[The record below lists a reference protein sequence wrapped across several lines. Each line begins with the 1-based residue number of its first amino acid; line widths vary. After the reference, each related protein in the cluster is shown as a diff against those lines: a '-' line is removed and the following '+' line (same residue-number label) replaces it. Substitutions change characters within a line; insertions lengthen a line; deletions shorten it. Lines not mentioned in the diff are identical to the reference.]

1 MHENQEVRMFF
12 YIYPISMNPQIM
24 NTTQNI
30 VKLGMLLSAIL
41 FFGCDS
47 NTLDS
52 ENLGYTEVLPW
63 HGGKKLAVSIT
74 YDDGTLNQFRKAIP
88 IMNDLGMYGTLFINT
103 GEIPGSQYPA
113 KYLGRDILEI
123 TSETEKTK
131 TTEENLFERAT
142 AIRFVDME
150 GAVAY
155 HDQAG
160 ALFER
165 GRVEEACA
173 LIDKGYSEIRE
184 KNVRQLKTPKI
195 IDGEMID
202 WEEIKKY
209 ADQGH
214 EFGVHTI
221 SHPRLAVLD
230 EENLMYELMKC
241 KEDIEANLGK
251 DHTFSA
257 ECPFGTENE
266 RVMEYALKE
275 FPALRNRMPEAY
287 LHEINRS
294 GNFDPN
300 YTEKAYTQ
308 WQRGPLSK
316 TSLTEKK
323 SWIDQ
328 SLQSLNNPWLVLVYH
343 GIDGIG
349 WEPQSSDSIKAYF
362 QYIHDLEEDI
372 WVGTFGEVTKYM
384 REKMAA
390 VVRVTASQDNIEV
403 ELTHDLGP
411 LYDFPLTLKTYV
423 SGDWEKIKVK
433 QGNDVVEVNA
443 LKDENGSY
451 ILYQA
456 LANKYKVL
464 ISNN

>member
-1 MHENQEVRMFF
+1 M
-12 YIYPISMNPQIM
+12 
-24 NTTQNI
+24 TKTQNFL
-30 VKLGMLLSAIL
+30 KLGAMLSAGL

-47 NTLDS
+47 NTIDS
-52 ENLGYTEVLPW
+52 QNIGKTEVLPW
-63 HGGKKLAVSIT
+63 HEGKKLAVSIT

-88 IMNDLGMYGTLFINT
+88 IMNDLGMHGTIFINT
-103 GEIPGSQYPA
+103 GEIPGAQYSA
-113 KYLGRDILEI
+113 KYIGRDILEI
-123 TSETEKTK
+123 IAETSKSK

-142 AIRFVDME
+142 AIRFVDLE

-173 LIDKGYSEIRE
+173 LIDKGYSEIRV
-184 KNVRQLKTPKI
+184 KNIRQLKTPQI

-241 KEDIEANLGK
+241 KEDIEANLGME
-251 DHTFSA
+251 HTFSA

-266 RVMEYALKE
+266 RVMAFALKE
-275 FPALRNRMPEAY
+275 FPALRNRMPESY

-294 GNFDPN
+294 GDFDPTYN
-300 YTEKAYTQ
+300 EKEYTQ

-316 TSLTEKK
+316 TTLAEKK
-323 SWIDQ
+323 SWIDR
-328 SLQSLNNPWLVLVYH
+328 SLQSANTPWLVLVYH

-349 WEPQSSDSIKAYF
+349 WEPQSSDSIRAYF

-372 WVGTFGEVTKYM
+372 WVGTFGDVTKYM
-384 REKMAA
+384 REKMASK
-390 VVRVTASQDNIEV
+390 VTVTPGQDEIQV
-403 ELTHDLGP
+403 ELTHDLGE

-423 SGDWEKIKVK
+423 SEDWEKTQVK
-433 QGNDVVEVNA
+433 QGNDVQELNV
-443 LKDENGSY
+443 LKDKNGSY

-456 LANKYKVL
+456 FVNKDKIL
-464 ISNN
+464 ISNK